1 MFKAIKDNK
10 ITAINETGDFPCLDH
25 DSVEEDT
32 EHTVSDYEQY
42 QGEYLLKEDIPA
54 PTQEEQKE
62 KRAQA
67 YLLEVDPITAHI
79 QRERDEAEP
88 DEQRIAE
95 LLEERAEKVAEIKE
109 RYPYPESKEPSE
121 DLEEIIASGD

>member
-10 ITAINETGDFPCLDH
+10 IIAICEDNYFPCLVH
-25 DSVEEDT
+25 DTVEEDT

-42 QGEYLLKEDIPA
+42 QGEYLLKKDIPA
-54 PTQEEQKE
+54 PSEEEQKE

-109 RYPYPESKEPSE
+109 RYPYPESE
-121 DLEEIIASGD
+121 ANNG